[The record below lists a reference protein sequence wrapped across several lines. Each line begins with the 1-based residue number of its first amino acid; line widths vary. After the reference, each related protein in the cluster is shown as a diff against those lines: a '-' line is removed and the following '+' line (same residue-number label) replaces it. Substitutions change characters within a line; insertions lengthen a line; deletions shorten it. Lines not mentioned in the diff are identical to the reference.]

1 MSVATM
7 RRYNFPTS
15 IRNERLWKQRIL
27 AGDDERPTHVQ
38 DDQGRRLHRFDA
50 SSDVGRQVGR
60 EEYQADGHLVHQRNV
75 DEGNEIG
82 NDSEEAT
89 GGTWED
95 EEGQLLPRAGGAPR
109 LFEGVTE
116 RKHLD
121 EEDDEKTER
130 TGHQLVQRRAEK
142 LGGLESNVCLERE
155 VFAHPRAHH
164 QRAGVASDL
173 HFFRGVVGV
182 GRAVQR
188 ALGRGAELRVRDRVR
203 VRAPLRGL
211 SAELPAQASLA
222 ERGGEGFARVEP
234 MDEGGLSDGGEH
246 AVTPSPGEF
255 ATPERDATEAM
266 ARCHCSREEGY
277 SAEVPSE
284 PDVGSMAGDTIGCA
298 QARVTPV

>member
-1 MSVATM
+1 M
-7 RRYNFPTS
+7 
-15 IRNERLWKQRIL
+15 
-27 AGDDERPTHVQ
+27 
-38 DDQGRRLHRFDA
+38 
-50 SSDVGRQVGR
+50 
-60 EEYQADGHLVHQRNV
+60 
-75 DEGNEIG
+75 
-82 NDSEEAT
+82 
-89 GGTWED
+89 
-95 EEGQLLPRAGGAPR
+95 PRAGGAPR

-142 LGGLESNVCLERE
+142 LGGLESNVRLERE

-173 HFFRGVVGV
+173 HFFRGLVGV

-246 AVTPSPGEF
+246 AVTLAGRIRDARTRRHRGDGTLPLLPRGGILGGGAVGTGCRVHGGRHDRMCASSRDARMSAGAPARCQLSSACIVFFVRHVGLEF
-255 ATPERDATEAM
+255 AN
-266 ARCHCSREEGY
+266 ARQESCCQPAVRSSDR
-277 SAEVPSE
+277 
-284 PDVGSMAGDTIGCA
+284 
-298 QARVTPV
+298 